1 MFRLGFPLARA
12 WWRLRRQRHEG
23 ALVAIYVGQSLLM
36 VRSSYRIE
44 WNLPGGGVRRGE
56 TPEAAARRELV
67 EEIGVT
73 AFPLLPAG
81 GACGIWDGRRD
92 SVHFFELRLERLPEL
107 RIDSREIITAQLMSP
122 GELRGLPVTK
132 PVAAY
137 LARTFLLPPG

>member
-1 MFRLGFPLARA
+1 MADLERARPPTLLDMAWQLMFRLGFPLARA

-92 SVHFFELRLERLPEL
+92 WCISLNCGWNDCPSCGSIAVR
-107 RIDSREIITAQLMSP
+107 SSP
-122 GELRGLPVTK
+122 RS
-132 PVAAY
+132 
-137 LARTFLLPPG
+137 